1 MKKRANENYVRF
13 QFHSFQEI
21 DTLDIKDISNRVLNL
36 QPDLEEFTKTQME
49 VLRGYSQ
56 LMPIYASE
64 QNVR

>member
-49 VLRGYSQ
+49 VLN
-56 LMPIYASE
+56 E
-64 QNVR
+64 